1 MAYNPRMS
9 ILPPNQHR
17 NARPNNVPDLL
28 VRLTDKEIVA
38 CVADMGI
45 PFSVADLQKP
55 NPLSV
60 QKIFEW
66 FAEELL
72 NVTRETVEPAMRA
85 AAEDVCGA
93 DHGDVL
99 MPADTRCLMGFCASL
114 RVLLAECCVR
124 DFSFADLYRPTY
136 ERLVMI
142 LSYLINFV
150 RFREGQ
156 GHIVDKH
163 AQRGMLTRQRADE
176 LYAANQGLEQRLE
189 ALRTARGAAEVQ
201 VRDKMQRNDAL
212 MRRLVELQR
221 TQKQVGTR
229 LDEARERKKQLVD
242 QLERRTTTR
251 VVLRQ
256 ECAKLRP
263 YVLQSPAALQAS
275 LAELATTLATNR
287 THIESLERRARAL
300 QTSGDSF
307 GVVAGDVAACIKLLD
322 EIGGELSKEEDDNAK
337 KTRQRDAL
345 TERGADVKE
354 VERAELMLQ
363 KQLAKWNERTERL
376 REQSAQKAQEAK
388 DKMEELKQI
397 HRTLN
402 EERSDKGRDI
412 EKRRVRIEQTE
423 KKMLDLKENIENE
436 IHNAYDE
443 YLKMEAHIKLY
454 ITEMEQT
461 M

>member
-1 MAYNPRMS
+1 MSFNPRMS
-9 ILPPNQHR
+9 IIPPYQQQKHHNHHNR
-17 NARPNNVPDLL
+17 SARQKDVADLF

-45 PFSVADLQKP
+45 PFTVADLQKP
-55 NPLSV
+55 NPLLV

-72 NVTRETVEPAMRA
+72 NVTRATVEPAMRA
-85 AAEDVCGA
+85 AAEEVCSEYYGPTTAGDDPQHGA
-93 DHGDVL
+93 GDAL
-99 MPADTRCLMGFCASL
+99 FPPDTRCLLGFCASL
-114 RVLLAECCVR
+114 RVLLSECCVR

-136 ERLVMI
+136 DRLVMI

-156 GHIVDKH
+156 GHIVDEH
-163 AQRGMLTRQRADE
+163 AT
-176 LYAANQGLEQRLE
+176 
-189 ALRTARGAAEVQ
+189 
-201 VRDKMQRNDAL
+201 
-212 MRRLVELQR
+212 
-221 TQKQVGTR
+221 
-229 LDEARERKKQLVD
+229 
-242 QLERRTTTR
+242 
-251 VVLRQ
+251 
-256 ECAKLRP
+256 AKLQP

-275 LAELATTLATNR
+275 LADLSSALAAHR
-287 THIESLERRARAL
+287 AHAEALERRARAL
-300 QTSGDSF
+300 QTSADAF
-307 GVVAGDVAACIKLLD
+307 GVGSGEVAACSKLLE
-322 EIGGELSKEEDDNAK
+322 EIAGELAREEDDNAK

-354 VERAELMLQ
+354 VERAELLLQ
-363 KQLAKWNERTERL
+363 KQLAKWHERMARL
-376 REQSAQKAQEAK
+376 REQSAQKAQEAQA
-388 DKMEELKQI
+388 KMEELKQV

-402 EERSDKGRDI
+402 EERTEKGRDI

-436 IHNAYDE
+436 VRNAYDE